1 MDGQEQWSAQ
11 GIDFTCSPKRELL
24 VKELKHHHNDDP
36 SRQYLKRQCPEC
48 EGDFFDAQKCESKLH
63 SSNDNHKEDINDLR
77 SRYHQVNKQYIFGEI
92 DIEGTVSELF
102 QKDQDADH
110 DMNEKTKSNF
120 DLPPNDLFHF
130 FDQDE
135 EHVDIQEI

>member
-1 MDGQEQWSAQ
+1 MDGTRTMERTKEYVLYVSTKTR
-11 GIDFTCSPKRELL
+11 ITCERIKI
-24 VKELKHHHNDDP
+24 
-36 SRQYLKRQCPEC
+36 
-48 EGDFFDAQKCESKLH
+48 FFNAQKCESKLH